1 LNDAYFINALI
12 ENFRKKSKK
21 IKRFKD
27 ENWLKYENGGGADN
41 IPNTII
47 SILSSF
53 ERLPKSNHNYLRAI
67 VILDSDRQY
76 VGMPLKNDKQKI
88 IDFCKMNEI
97 KYHILEKREME
108 NYIPNEVFDEI
119 AFETDDEYLKAYNSL
134 SPIAKDYFDIEKGF
148 IESYTNLHFEV
159 KKLFKDDDNFK
170 LFRKKWKPKIFHSKG
185 SSFKSEFP
193 KLFEHKNVTQ
203 QNLLN
208 RVIHQNNKNELQ
220 EILSKINELL

>member
-1 LNDAYFINALI
+1 MNDAYFINALI

-108 NYIPNEVFDEI
+108 NYIPNEVFDEMRRKD
-119 AFETDDEYLKAYNSL
+119 ETTLEQ
-134 SPIAKDYFDIEKGF
+134 I
-148 IESYTNLHFEV
+148 
-159 KKLFKDDDNFK
+159 
-170 LFRKKWKPKIFHSKG
+170 
-185 SSFKSEFP
+185 
-193 KLFEHKNVTQ
+193 
-203 QNLLN
+203 NLLKKAKSICLDAYDACKTCDKDQPLI
-208 RVIHQNNKNELQ
+208 RQMLGDIK
-220 EILSKINELL
+220 SK